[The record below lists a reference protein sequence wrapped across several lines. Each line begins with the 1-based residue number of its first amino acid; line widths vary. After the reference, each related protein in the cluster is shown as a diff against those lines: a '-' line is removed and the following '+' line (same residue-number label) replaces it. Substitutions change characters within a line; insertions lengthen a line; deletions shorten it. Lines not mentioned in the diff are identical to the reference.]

1 MKSSKLKTKLDITFC
16 VLFYEKIEGTNDCYL
31 LTDDEYFLAQ
41 VVASPFPSQQ
51 TIANTSCYLQIVYLC
66 LICIRHVSV
75 SRQRHMNKQE
85 VIQYLSK

>member
-41 VVASPFPSQQ
+41 VL
-51 TIANTSCYLQIVYLC
+51 IGYLDIFVT
-66 LICIRHVSV
+66 
-75 SRQRHMNKQE
+75 MG
-85 VIQYLSK
+85 